1 MRGEI
6 SFCEIRQGRFEVGD
20 VSVGVVPIRHLGP
33 TAGYRLDWQGRS
45 IVFIPDHQQP
55 CDGGTEVD
63 PAVLE
68 LARGADL
75 LIHDAQYTAEEF
87 AVKADWGHSTV
98 EYAVNVAERA
108 GVGTLALF
116 HHDPAHSD
124 DFVDHLAMEARAAC
138 RTRSLDIFAARE
150 GLRLVIDRARGERRP
165 PPSSGSRPTSA
176 RAEPAAA
183 IGSPMLHRCSRR
195 GSASARLPVRSGS
208 NLPSR

>member
-1 MRGEI
+1 M
-6 SFCEIRQGRFEVGD
+6 
-20 VSVGVVPIRHLGP
+20 SVGVVPIRHLGP

-150 GLRLVIDRARGERRP
+150 GLRLVIEPRPERGCAGTPHRADRDRPLPALRRP
-165 PPSSGSRPTSA
+165 
-176 RAEPAAA
+176 AA

-208 NLPSR
+208 NLRSR